1 MFQYFSV
8 RDDDDLIR
16 NSQNPL
22 LMGNDQN
29 GTFNIASHLLKYLDQ
44 ILETPEINS
53 RFRLVKNR
61 KFRSSGKDRG
71 NLNSLDFSSGKTCVH
86 FTVYIISGAESYF
99 G

>member
-8 RDDDDLIR
+8 RNDDDLIR

-44 ILETPEINS
+44 ILETPASGSSKIESFVPLARIVAISILLISPPERLASTS
-53 RFRLVKNR
+53 RF
-61 KFRSSGKDRG
+61 
-71 NLNSLDFSSGKTCVH
+71 T
-86 FTVYIISGAESYF
+86 
-99 G
+99 